1 MDAITIKISAAKRE
15 SEGKC
20 AAENATPT
28 NRHFSC
34 LAAAL
39 ARIHTRL
46 GIHID
51 AQFYSIF
58 LTRAIV

>member
-51 AQFYSIF
+51 AQFYSII